1 MWSWRRLLRV
11 PWRARRSNQLIP
23 KEINPEFSLEGLML
37 KCQAPILCPPDAK
50 SRLTGKDSDA
60 GKDWGQEAKREAKD
74 EMIGWHHQLNGHE
87 LGQTTGNSEG
97 QGGLACYSPRGHKE
111 SDTTQWL
118 NNNNRD
124 QGMGSSFI
132 RCLSGYINLEEG
144 DNGGSWFCFF
154 FSHSCYLNLAWPWMH
169 RSRTSFKI
177 CMAKNKMKM
186 WVPCL

>member
-1 MWSWRRLLRV
+1 MQ
-11 PWRARRSNQLIP
+11 RAD
-23 KEINPEFSLEGLML
+23 SLEKILML
-37 KCQAPILCPPDAK
+37 
-50 SRLTGKDSDA
+50 GKIEDKRQR
-60 GKDWGQEAKREAKD
+60 GKQRMRWLDGITNSMDMNLGKLREIVRDREA
-74 EMIGWHHQLNGHE
+74 WHAIVHG
-87 LGQTTGNSEG
+87 
-97 QGGLACYSPRGHKE
+97 GHKE